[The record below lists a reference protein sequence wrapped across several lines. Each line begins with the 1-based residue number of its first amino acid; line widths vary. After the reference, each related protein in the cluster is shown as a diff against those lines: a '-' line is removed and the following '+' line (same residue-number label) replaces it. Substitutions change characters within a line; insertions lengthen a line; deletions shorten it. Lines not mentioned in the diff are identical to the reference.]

1 MSRTKLGYKATPQP
15 MVVKQGSTLQLKLT
29 FTNPNGTAR
38 NMSGKTFTGQV
49 RTLPSSATVS
59 ASFSFDMTN
68 AANGIVLASLAGSA
82 TAALSV
88 GDSITGQSAQYYYD
102 MRYTESSEDTYF
114 IPMSSLQIEPRVT
127 RS

>member
-15 MVVKQGSTLQLKLT
+15 MIVKQGSTLTIKLT
-29 FTNPNGTAR
+29 FTNPDGSAR
-38 NMSGKTFTGQV
+38 NMSSKTFTGQV

-59 ASFSFDMTN
+59 ASFSFDMTD
-68 AANGIVLASLAGSA
+68 AASGIVYASLAGSA

-102 MRYTESSEDTYF
+102 MRYTESSVDTYF

>member
-15 MVVKQGSTLQLKLT
+15 MIVKQGSTLTIKLT
-29 FTNPNGTAR
+29 FANPDGSAR
-38 NMSGKTFTGQV
+38 NMSSKTFTGQV

-59 ASFSFDMTN
+59 ASFSFDMTD
-68 AANGIVLASLAGSA
+68 AASGIVYASLAGSA

-102 MRYTESSEDTYF
+102 MRYTESSVDTYF
-114 IPMSSLQIEPRVT
+114 IPMSSLQIEPRIT

>member
-1 MSRTKLGYKATPQP
+1 
-15 MVVKQGSTLQLKLT
+15 MVVKQGSTLRIKLT
-29 FTNPNGTAR
+29 FTNPDGTAR
-38 NMSGKTFTGQV
+38 DMSGKTFTGQV
-49 RTLPSSATVS
+49 RVLPSSSTVS
-59 ASFSFDMTN
+59 ASFTFDTDS
-68 AANGIVLASLAGSA
+68 AASGIVYASLAGSE

-88 GDSITGQSAQYYYD
+88 GDSITGQLAQYYYD

>member
-1 MSRTKLGYKATPQP
+1 MSKTKLGYKATPQP
-15 MVVKQGSTLQLKLT
+15 MVVKQGSTLTLKLT
-29 FTNPNGTAR
+29 FTNPDGSDR
-38 NMSGKTFTGQV
+38 DMSGKTFTSQV
-49 RTLPSSATVS
+49 RTLPSSSTVS

-68 AANGIVLASLAGSA
+68 ASSGIVLASLAGSA
-82 TAALSV
+82 TAALTV

-102 MRYTESSEDTYF
+102 MRYTEAGVDTYF